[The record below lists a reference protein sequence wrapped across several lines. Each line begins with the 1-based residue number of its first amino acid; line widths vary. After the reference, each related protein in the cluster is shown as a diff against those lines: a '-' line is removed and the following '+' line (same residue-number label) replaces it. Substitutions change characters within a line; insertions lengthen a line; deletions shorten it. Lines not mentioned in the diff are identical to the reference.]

1 MNRELTL
8 KEIEELVA
16 PLPGDFVVYLIK
28 RDERAMKILHFKK
41 NILASFG
48 VSEADFLKSTEA
60 NALDVV
66 FPADRQL
73 VLDSLSCRD
82 PQNSDIDCVFRLLH
96 RKKGFFWVHARSA
109 LIGTMGGYP
118 VLLTNYLNTDFETE
132 PYAGVLDHSNLR
144 VAIIDRQTHEI
155 LYANRLAREHA
166 YPACSCRE
174 GRKCYEYIRG
184 FDAPCR
190 HCLMNTDQRVSEY
203 RDENRGRW
211 MRVTTA
217 NINWCGRAACAHY
230 IEDVTEARDAEA
242 KLAESQKK
250 YQAAT
255 EGAELLVFEYD
266 VRARAI
272 ICPSYAAAKFGIPRR
287 IENVPDSLLFQFDKK
302 DHERFRNFFRRVEA
316 GEPRVC
322 DDFWMVNTSES
333 SPVCMRFVYTT
344 VMDGEGRPLKAYAL
358 ARNITAEKKDAEQY
372 EASLR
377 KLLFSNRRS
386 LGSFHLNLTQNSCGE
401 GQSSSKLILALQ
413 KDGTADGFFKA
424 IAAMLAD
431 RDSQQFFV
439 QRMNCAA
446 LLADFR
452 AGRTYHSLDLR
463 FRLSSGGSLWVN
475 GNVQMIENPASK
487 DVEAV
492 AYSYDISDRK
502 KEEAVI
508 QKITNDEYDFIAL
521 IDPAADEIEFRSVK
535 DDQAF
540 ARLRGKHG
548 YSEFTRR
555 VLKEVVAPEEL
566 DSFLTSI
573 RLENLTAWLDE
584 NGSYLLA
591 CTTCGSTGLHRK
603 QARYSWLD
611 EAHEKILLIQ
621 TDVTQLYEQEQ
632 AHMHEVETALL
643 EAEKANEAKSS
654 FMSSISHDMRT
665 PLNGIIGFTD
675 LALKTDS
682 AAAVRDYLEKI
693 RISGGL
699 LLDLINDTLTLSKID
714 SGKLAIDCKTED
726 IFKLI
731 NIIAV
736 PIRAAAEAKGVRFV
750 LDASGVKC
758 RWVRADRKNIQKI
771 FLNLLG
777 NAVKFTPAGG
787 TVQYVIR
794 EVQND
799 GGEPNIFVTVR
810 DDGIGIGDKF
820 LPHIYEPF
828 AQERAGQPGS
838 QGTGL
843 GLAIVKRLITLMGG
857 TIKVKSQR
865 GRGTEFTVSMRLE
878 PAAAPDKHGG
888 EAQTRGSRTDLS
900 GARLLICEDNDLNME
915 IARTLLESAGAV
927 VVCAVN
933 GREGLEKFAASRLYG
948 FSAILMD
955 VRMPVMNGLEA
966 AAAIRALPRIDAP
979 TVPIIA
985 MSADAYDEDI
995 RKCLAAGMNAHVAK
1009 PVNPKQLLETINA
1022 QRD

>member
-1 MNRELTL
+1 M
-8 KEIEELVA
+8 
-16 PLPGDFVVYLIK
+16 
-28 RDERAMKILHFKK
+28 
-41 NILASFG
+41 
-48 VSEADFLKSTEA
+48 
-60 NALDVV
+60 
-66 FPADRQL
+66 
-73 VLDSLSCRD
+73 
-82 PQNSDIDCVFRLLH
+82 
-96 RKKGFFWVHARSA
+96 
-109 LIGTMGGYP
+109 
-118 VLLTNYLNTDFETE
+118 
-132 PYAGVLDHSNLR
+132 
-144 VAIIDRQTHEI
+144 
-155 LYANRLAREHA
+155 
-166 YPACSCRE
+166 
-174 GRKCYEYIRG
+174 
-184 FDAPCR
+184 
-190 HCLMNTDQRVSEY
+190 
-203 RDENRGRW
+203 
-211 MRVTTA
+211 
-217 NINWCGRAACAHY
+217 
-230 IEDVTEARDAEA
+230 
-242 KLAESQKK
+242 
-250 YQAAT
+250 
-255 EGAELLVFEYD
+255 
-266 VRARAI
+266 
-272 ICPSYAAAKFGIPRR
+272 
-287 IENVPDSLLFQFDKK
+287 
-302 DHERFRNFFRRVEA
+302 
-316 GEPRVC
+316 
-322 DDFWMVNTSES
+322 
-333 SPVCMRFVYTT
+333 
-344 VMDGEGRPLKAYAL
+344 
-358 ARNITAEKKDAEQY
+358 
-372 EASLR
+372 
-377 KLLFSNRRS
+377 
-386 LGSFHLNLTQNSCGE
+386 
-401 GQSSSKLILALQ
+401 
-413 KDGTADGFFKA
+413 
-424 IAAMLAD
+424 
-431 RDSQQFFV
+431 
-439 QRMNCAA
+439 
-446 LLADFR
+446 
-452 AGRTYHSLDLR
+452 
-463 FRLSSGGSLWVN
+463 
-475 GNVQMIENPASK
+475 
-487 DVEAV
+487 
-492 AYSYDISDRK
+492 
-502 KEEAVI
+502 
-508 QKITNDEYDFIAL
+508 
-521 IDPAADEIEFRSVK
+521 
-535 DDQAF
+535 
-540 ARLRGKHG
+540 
-548 YSEFTRR
+548 
-555 VLKEVVAPEEL
+555 VAPEEL
-566 DSFLTSI
+566 NSFLTSI
-573 RLENLTAWLDE
+573 RLENLTARLDE

-731 NIIAV
+731 NVIAV
-736 PIRAAAEAKGVRFV
+736 PIRAAAEAKGVLFV
-750 LDASGVKC
+750 LDVSGVEC

-865 GRGTEFTVSMRLE
+865 GRGTEFTVSLRLE

-900 GARLLICEDNDLNME
+900 GARLLLCEDNDLNME

-933 GREGLEKFAASRLYG
+933 GREGLDKFAASRLYG